1 MSDELYEPLSDVDA
15 YLERIGIADVRE
27 PSSEFL
33 DELIDAHQR
42 AVPFENLDI
51 FEHHRVPSLAKA
63 DLFDK
68 IVKRKRGGYC
78 FELNG
83 LFFSLLKG
91 LGFDVQPCM
100 ARVLTRPNPH
110 PMISHRATIVRIDG
124 TEYLADVGFGGPMP
138 SFAPVIEDGVTRTEL
153 GQAFTLRKHDDL
165 WWNVCY
171 TGSSGE
177 EKPVMRF
184 CTMPVEEQDFV
195 LFSFFQ
201 SQNPQSVFRA
211 WRRANV
217 RTADGA
223 YDLNDMTFTEFSH
236 GNRTV
241 VELADDEALD
251 RVLAEKFGIVDWRS

>member
-1 MSDELYEPLSDVDA
+1 MSDRLYEPLQDIDA
-15 YLERIGIADVRE
+15 YLERIGISTARN
-27 PSSEFL
+27 PSREFL

-42 AVPFENLDI
+42 TVPFENLEM
-51 FEHHRVPSLAKA
+51 FEQCHAPSLAKA

-68 IVKRKRGGYC
+68 IVTRRRGGYC

-83 LFFSLLKG
+83 LFFSLLQG
-91 LGFDVQPCM
+91 LGFDARPCM

-110 PMISHRATIVRIDG
+110 PMISHRATIVSIDG
-124 TEYLADVGFGGPMP
+124 TDYLADVGFGGPMP
-138 SFAPVIEDGVTRTEL
+138 SFAPAIEEGVSRTEL
-153 GQAFTLRKHDDL
+153 GQTFTLRQHDNL

-171 TGSSGE
+171 TGSSAE

-201 SQNPQSVFRA
+201 SENPQSVFRA
-211 WRRANV
+211 YRRANV

-236 GNRTV
+236 GERIV
-241 VELADDEALD
+241 IELADDKALD
-251 RVLAEKFGIVDWRS
+251 RVLAEKFGITDWR